1 MPRMLSRGARR
12 WPARR
17 GALAVAALLV
27 APLAGCG
34 GAPPAPPPNIVL
46 VIADDLGYPD
56 AGFMGSAIVQT
67 PNLDRL
73 AREGVVFRNAYATA
87 SLCRPSLRSLLTGLH
102 PLQWT
107 ARIRGLEAQGARRPP
122 AEWIQG
128 FTTLPTLLRQRG
140 YVSFQGGKFWEGSY
154 ALAGFD
160 AGMQLHGDGVNDSR
174 EGTPFGRET
183 LAPLWSFLD
192 ANPGRPFFV
201 WFAPMLPHVPHDA
214 GEEYAARYRGLGLS
228 DAAIAYYANVTRFD
242 AVVGEL
248 TAELDRR
255 GLLAGTLLVEL
266 ADNGWDQAP
275 HAPAGK
281 DNLDGPRG
289 KRTLYDL
296 GFRTPILLR
305 GPGIVPSGV
314 VRDELVSAVDLFP
327 TLLDYAGVA
336 APPDLPGE
344 SLRPLLEGRARWT
357 RKVLVEGVTDLRGGA
372 GVAPDEPRKG
382 TGFFVRRGRW
392 HYLWYE
398 RDGEELYDVVA
409 DPREERDLSR
419 ERPRL
424 ARKLRREIRAF
435 REQIGLP
442 VDAKAAPRAPR

>member
-1 MPRMLSRGARR
+1 MIARMLSRGARR
-12 WPARR
+12 SLARR
-17 GALAVAALLV
+17 GLLAAALLV
-27 APLAGCG
+27 APLPGCG
-34 GAPPAPPPNIVL
+34 SRPPAPAPNIVL

-56 AGFMGSAIVQT
+56 TGFMGSAIVQT

-73 AREGVVFRNAYATA
+73 AREGAVFRNAYAAA
-87 SLCRPSLRSLLTGLH
+87 SLCRPSLRALLTGLH

-107 ARIRGLEAQGARRPP
+107 ERIRQLEAQGVRRPP

-128 FTTLPTLLRQRG
+128 FTTLPTLLRERG

-192 ANPGRPFFV
+192 AHPGRPFFV

-214 GEEYAARYRGLGLS
+214 GEEYVKRYRDLGLG

-275 HAPAGK
+275 HAPAGTA
-281 DNLDGPRG
+281 NLDGPRG

-305 GPGIVPSGV
+305 CPGLVPAGV
-314 VRDELVSAVDLFP
+314 VRDDFVSAVDLFP

-336 APPDLPGE
+336 APPGLPGT
-344 SLRPLLEGRARWT
+344 SLRPLLEGRARWE
-357 RKVLVEGVTDLRGGA
+357 RKSLVEGMTDLRGGA
-372 GVAPDEPRKG
+372 GVAPTQPRKD

-398 RDGEELYDVVA
+398 GDGEELYDVVA
-409 DPREERDLSR
+409 DPREERDVSR
-419 ERPRL
+419 ERTHL
-424 ARKLRREIRAF
+424 ARKLRREIRTF
-435 REQIGLP
+435 RERIDVP
-442 VDAKAAPRAPR
+442 ADAKTAPRAPR